1 MNNKLAGSFFLML
14 AAISFSLS
22 GCGSS
27 GTGSMTAAQK
37 AALDAASIDG
47 GALYTTDC
55 AKCHGP
61 LASSS
66 IKGATV
72 TQIQGAVSS
81 VDAMESFSSLTT
93 AQMQAIVTALSGS
106 TTTTGSGST
115 GSTSGTIDGAALYT
129 SDCAGCHGPLAT
141 SSKLGATATQ
151 IQTGISTVSAM
162 KSLSTLS
169 TAQIQAIA
177 AALSGSTTTTGSGS
191 TTTWTP
197 PPAQMPPSNPGVITP
212 AKNNSQYVVFAWN
225 DLGMH
230 CANPSYDTAVILPP
244 YNTVW
249 AQVLQRGNP
258 PKVVTSGLTVSYRIV
273 NNTKSSTK
281 GLFGQFWQYC
291 QKLFGITLATDTGL
305 NLDTPSLHNSLS
317 GTMVA
322 KGDHFQVNGIPLTPI
337 DDSGVWNPFQVIEV
351 TVKNSSGTVVAQTRA
366 TIPVSDE
373 INCAKCHNGNSN
385 PMLDV
390 LQKHDKNV
398 GTNLVGQKPV
408 LCASCHGSPVL
419 NQTGR
424 GSSGKYLS
432 EAIHGYHAT
441 KGASCYDCHPGAKT
455 QCSRSLAHTAS
466 DGNCTTCHGTM
477 ASMAASITNN
487 TKTPWV
493 TEPKC
498 VTCHSGVAQVDTGTT
513 LFRNSTGHGGVY
525 CSGCHGS
532 PHAMVPTRVDI
543 DNYQAQQ
550 YQNYAK
556 SIGSCGACHS
566 NSKGE
571 GLGDFLEAHG
581 AGKRPNACYVCHTA
595 ITTTNTA
602 NWPHQFQWKATQG
615 SGIVSGD

>member
-1 MNNKLAGSFFLML
+1 MQAKVAGSLFVLL

-22 GCGSS
+22 GCGS
-27 GTGSMTAAQK
+27 GGNGSDPTAVQK
-37 AALDAASIDG
+37 EVEAGSTIDGAALYSANCSG
-47 GALYTTDC
+47 
-55 AKCHGP
+55 CHGP
-61 LASSS
+61 LASSTK
-66 IKGATV
+66 KGATAA
-72 TQIQGAVSS
+72 QIQAAISS
-81 VDAMESFSSLTT
+81 KRAMRSLSSLTT
-93 AQMQAIVTALSGS
+93 AQIQAIAAALSSTS
-106 TTTTGSGST
+106 TTPST
-115 GSTSGTIDGAALYT
+115 GTIDGAALYT
-129 SDCAGCHGPLAT
+129 ADCSSCHGPLA
-141 SSKLGATATQ
+141 SSAKLGATAAQ
-151 IQTGISTVSAM
+151 IQTGISSVSAM
-162 KSLSTLS
+162 KSLSTLT

-212 AKNNSQYVVFAWN
+212 AQNNSKYVVFAWN

-291 QKLFGITLATDTGL
+291 QKLFGITLAIDTGL

-322 KGDHFQVNGIPLTPI
+322 KSDHFQVNGIPVTPI

-351 TVKNSSGTVVAQTRA
+351 TVKDSSGTVVAQTRT
-366 TIPVSDE
+366 TIPISDE
-373 INCAKCHNGNSN
+373 INCAKCHNGNAN

-398 GTNLVGQKPV
+398 GTNLVGQQPV

-455 QCSRSLAHTAS
+455 QCSRSLAHTAA
-466 DGNCTTCHGTM
+466 DGNCSNANCHGSM
-477 ASMAASITNN
+477 ATMAASITNN
-487 TKTPWV
+487 TKVPWV
-493 TEPKC
+493 NEPKC
-498 VTCHSGVAQVDTGTT
+498 VTCHSGVAQVDTGST
-513 LFRNSTGHGGVY
+513 LFRNAVGHGGVY
-525 CSGCHGS
+525 CSSCHGS
-532 PHAMVPTRVDI
+532 PHAMVPSRVDI
-543 DNYQAQQ
+543 DNYQSQQ

-556 SIGSCGACHS
+556 AIGSCGACHS
-566 NSKGE
+566 SSKGE

-581 AGKRPNACYVCHTA
+581 SGKRPNACYVCHTA

-602 NWPHQFQWKATQG
+602 NWPHQFQWKATKG
-615 SGIVSGD
+615 SGVVSGD

>member
-61 LASSS
+61 LSSSS

-322 KGDHFQVNGIPLTPI
+322 KGDHFQVKGIPLTPI

-424 GSSGKYLS
+424 G
-432 EAIHGYHAT
+432 
-441 KGASCYDCHPGAKT
+441 
-455 QCSRSLAHTAS
+455 
-466 DGNCTTCHGTM
+466 
-477 ASMAASITNN
+477 
-487 TKTPWV
+487 
-493 TEPKC
+493 
-498 VTCHSGVAQVDTGTT
+498 
-513 LFRNSTGHGGVY
+513 
-525 CSGCHGS
+525 
-532 PHAMVPTRVDI
+532 
-543 DNYQAQQ
+543 
-550 YQNYAK
+550 
-556 SIGSCGACHS
+556 
-566 NSKGE
+566 
-571 GLGDFLEAHG
+571 
-581 AGKRPNACYVCHTA
+581 
-595 ITTTNTA
+595 
-602 NWPHQFQWKATQG
+602 
-615 SGIVSGD
+615 